1 MSHERRRAV
10 VLAGHSG
17 NVDEARA
24 GLTDP
29 DASVRA
35 AALGALARVG
45 RLTDT
50 DLTSALTDADTA
62 VRRRA
67 AEEAA
72 RRPGAGTAVGEAV
85 LALVDDAELTVVEA
99 AAHALG
105 ELDPAPAGAV
115 AALTRLAT
123 ANVEVTI
130 RETAVAALGSL
141 GDDAGKPAVLQATTD
156 VATVRR
162 RAVLALAAFE
172 GDDVEASLQRLAQDR
187 DRQVRQSAE
196 DLLHGWGG

>member
-1 MSHERRRAV
+1 MSQERRRAV
-10 VLAGHSG
+10 VLAGHTG
-17 NVDEARA
+17 DAEQARA
-24 GLTDP
+24 GLADADP
-29 DASVRA
+29 DVRA
-35 AALGALARVG
+35 AALGALARIA
-45 RLTDT
+45 
-50 DLTSALTDADTA
+50 ALTDDDLVAALADPVPT

-72 RRPGAGTAVGEAV
+72 RRPDAGPAVATAVLV
-85 LALVDDAELTVVEA
+85 LTDDPDLAVVEA

-105 ELDPAPAGAV
+105 ELAPAPPGAV

-123 ANVEVTI
+123 AHQEVTL

-141 GDDAGKPAVLQATTD
+141 GHDDGKAAVLQATTD

-172 GDDVEASLQRLAQDR
+172 GPDVEAALEKLSEDR

-196 DLLHGWGG
+196 DLLHGWGS